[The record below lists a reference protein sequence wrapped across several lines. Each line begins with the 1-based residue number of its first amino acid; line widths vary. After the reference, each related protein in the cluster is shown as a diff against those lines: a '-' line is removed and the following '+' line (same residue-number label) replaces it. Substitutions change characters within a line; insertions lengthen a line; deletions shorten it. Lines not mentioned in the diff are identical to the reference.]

1 MKNELEIKN
10 NKKKSLKKF
19 PSLDKFKRKG
29 KKLVDDM
36 QQAVLISINLRNLK
50 YFNEI
55 YGTKEG
61 DILIQNM
68 VDYFCYDNENC
79 IIGTKSY
86 VDHILILCEGYNYS
100 KEELISYYDDFAKS
114 FIDKTNKEY
123 PRAKISLDLGMCI
136 VSKNEDF
143 IVAQDNA
150 RYARRSI
157 GNSYDTAVAFYSE
170 ELRKKSL
177 EKASIIPNF
186 QKAIDDDAIIVL
198 TDTFGN
204 SSF

>member
-61 DILIQNM
+61 DILIQN
-68 VDYFCYDNENC
+68 DCKRFLFTLCSRHDPC
-79 IIGTKSY
+79 IGFDCS
-86 VDHILILCEGYNYS
+86 DGNDWLAMFERL
-100 KEELISYYDDFAKS
+100 AKS
-114 FIDKTNKEY
+114 E
-123 PRAKISLDLGMCI
+123 
-136 VSKNEDF
+136 V
-143 IVAQDNA
+143 
-150 RYARRSI
+150 
-157 GNSYDTAVAFYSE
+157 
-170 ELRKKSL
+170 LR
-177 EKASIIPNF
+177 
-186 QKAIDDDAIIVL
+186 
-198 TDTFGN
+198 
-204 SSF
+204 